1 MIHTR
6 ICDLLA
12 IVHPI
17 VLGGMGTATTAP
29 LVAAV
34 SNAGG
39 FGTLGTSA
47 FTELAFVYPADNN
60 AHGSGAAY
68 PTTPG
73 HFEEVACQN

>member
-6 ICDLLA
+6 ICDLLG
-12 IVHPI
+12 ITHPVI
-17 VLGGMGTATTAP
+17 LGGMGTATTAP

-47 FTELAFVYPADNN
+47 IVPE
-60 AHGSGAAY
+60 
-68 PTTPG
+68 TTPHPTLAAPSDEPLRRG
-73 HFEEVACQN
+73 PPPHRL

>member
-6 ICDLLA
+6 LCDLLS
-12 IVHPI
+12 IRHPV

-34 SNAGG
+34 SDAGA

-47 FTELAFVYPADNN
+47 FN
-60 AHGSGAAY
+60 ASSLEA
-68 PTTPG
+68 
-73 HFEEVACQN
+73 EISRIDVVIRVRRV